1 MINGI
6 TNIKMNISKKDNR
19 DMTNR
24 ITCNNVISIIIK
36 LLYYQN
42 EN

>member
-19 DMTNR
+19 DMTNG
-24 ITCNNVISIIIK
+24 ITCNNVIFITIILPK
-36 LLYYQN
+36 Q
-42 EN
+42 